1 MSTIP
6 TTWRKVIASAKS
18 QLGVKESP
26 FGSNRTKYGRAINQ
40 DGVPWCAIFV
50 WWVFMDAGFDLRKIA
65 PTPELA
71 YTPTFSGQLKA
82 AGWRSVSVSTAH
94 PGDIVFFDFPDDVRR
109 IQHVGIVERV
119 GSQLTCIEG
128 NTSIRGSQSNGGMVC
143 RKVRSA
149 NVVKAIYRP
158 PYEEDDVTPKEVKQA
173 VLEVLADGDTVEN
186 RSWRKGDPEANK
198 NLSVLT
204 VLSQVEDD
212 LDTVKAEVEGIRDV
226 KISVARLEQAF
237 ARLTQC
243 VADLTNEVKKGAG
256 R

>member
-50 WWVFMDAGFDLRKIA
+50 WWVFREAGFDLREVA
-65 PTPELA
+65 PGLM
-71 YTPTFSGQLKA
+71 YTPTFSSQLKA
-82 AGWRSVSVSTAH
+82 AGWRAVSVSSAR
-94 PGDIVFFDFPDDVRR
+94 PGDIVFFDFPDDVHR
-109 IQHVGIVERV
+109 IQHVGIVEKV
-119 GSQLTCIEG
+119 NGQLTCIEG

-149 NVVKAIYRP
+149 DVVKAIYRP
-158 PYEEDDVTPKEVKQA
+158 PYQEDDVTQKEVRKA
-173 VLEVLADGDTVEN
+173 VLEVLRDGGLVKN
-186 RSWRKGDPEANK
+186 RSWKKGQPEVDRE
-198 NLSVLT
+198 LSVLT
-204 VLSQVEDD
+204 VLSQTEGD
-212 LDTVKAEVEGIRDV
+212 LDDV
-226 KISVARLEQAF
+226 KTSVARLEQAF